1 MSMTRYALSRLLA
14 TIPTLIAL
22 TILVFLML
30 QLMPG
35 DPAEI
40 FLGEKRSTP
49 ELLEQVRHDMGLD
62 RPLYV
67 QYLSYM
73 GGVVRG
79 DLGDSLFNN
88 QPVLDQILTRCPTR

>member
-1 MSMTRYALSRLLA
+1 MSMTRYAVSRLIA

-30 QLMPG
+30 QLIPG

-49 ELLEQVRHDMGLD
+49 ERSEQVRQDMGLD
-62 RPLYV
+62 QPLYI
-67 QYLSYM
+67 QYLTYM
-73 GGVVRG
+73 SGVVRG
-79 DLGDSLFNN
+79 DRATLSSINS
-88 QPVLDQILTRCPTR
+88 RY